1 MIKFYGSPLSS
12 AGRTHW
18 MLEEIGVPYEYH
30 RVDLRSPDA
39 LADYRKVCPSG
50 RIPYLVDGDVRLLES
65 VAINLYLA
73 ERYAPEL
80 FAAAPIDRAR
90 IYQWSLWGITNMQP
104 DALAVMSEQHFLPE
118 AQRSAVRRDSAKK
131 RCQKL
136 IAELEAPL
144 VTPYLMGARFSVA
157 DVNAGSVV
165 NLALRVGAAEPGP
178 RVAAWMERLRSR
190 PAYQKSVQS
199 A

>member
-1 MIKFYGSPLSS
+1 
-12 AGRTHW
+12 
-18 MLEEIGVPYEYH
+18 MLEEVGVPYEYH
-30 RVDLRSPDA
+30 RVELRNPEA
-39 LADYRKVCPSG
+39 LAEYRKVCPAG
-50 RIPYLVDGDVRLLES
+50 RVPYLIDGDVRLMES

-80 FAAAPIDRAR
+80 FAANPSARAR

-118 AQRSAVRRDSAKK
+118 GERSSVRRDAARK

-144 VTPYLMGARFSVA
+144 VTPYLMGAHFSVA

-165 NLALRVGAAEPGP
+165 NLALRTGAAEPGP

-190 PAYQKSVQS
+190 PAYVKAVQN